1 VQLVT
6 QKDIHF
12 PYERAVVWAAMADVD
27 SFRLW
32 WPWLRTFDARALAAG
47 DEWRCTVR
55 PPMPYTVS
63 FTIAVEDVVAEE
75 RVLARVHGDI
85 GGTAEL
91 TLFSVDDGC
100 RVVVRSDLAPQS
112 RFLRVMATTLPPV
125 ARFGH
130 DWILST
136 GAMQFKARALPA
148 TSGAPDTTT

>member
-12 PYERAVVWAAMADVD
+12 AYPRAVVWATMADVD
-27 SFRLW
+27 SFRMW
-32 WPWLRTFDARALAAG
+32 WPWLRTFEARGLITG
-47 DEWRCTVR
+47 DQWRCTVR
-55 PPMPYTVS
+55 PPLPYTVS
-63 FTIAVEDVVAEE
+63 FTIALEDILEEE

-85 GGTAEL
+85 AGTAEL

-112 RFLRVMATTLPPV
+112 RFLRVMAATVPPM

-130 DWILST
+130 DWILVT
-136 GAMQFKARALPA
+136 GAAQFKARALPA
-148 TSGAPDTTT
+148 TAGAPDTTT